1 MNTRTLK
8 TIKALAMSGVLAL
21 AACGGGG
28 SSNTA
33 TGPSAIAEG
42 LWSGSTSTSR
52 SVTAIVLDNGS
63 YWFLYSV
70 PRVNA
75 VVAGFIQGTGNAALD
90 GSFSSTDGVDFNLE
104 GRGINNA
111 TLAASFVAR
120 QSFNGSVSY
129 ASANPPF
136 TFTSSYNA
144 DYDQTPSLS
153 AIAGSYAG
161 IASVAGGTEATT
173 ITISPQGV
181 MAGTGLT
188 ASACQ
193 FVGTAVPRTKGNLY
207 DLSMVVSGG
216 GACASGTSAV
226 SGIAYFDSGSKRLY
240 LAALNKSRSN
250 GLSFVGIKP

>member
-28 SSNTA
+28 SSSTA
-33 TGPSAIAEG
+33 TLPAASAEG

-63 YWFLYSV
+63 YWLLYSV

-75 VVAGFIQGTGNAALD
+75 VVAGFIQGSGSALN
-90 GSFSSTDGVDFNLE
+90 GSFSSSDGVDFNLE
-104 GRGINNA
+104 GQGINNA
-111 TLAASFVAR
+111 TLAASYVAR

-161 IASVAGGTEATT
+161 IASVAGGTEAAT
-173 ITISPQGV
+173 IAISAQGV
-181 MAGTGLT
+181 IAGTGLT
-188 ASACQ
+188 ASGCQ
-193 FVGTAVPRTKGNLY
+193 FVGTAVPRAKGNLY
-207 DLSMVVSGG
+207 DLSVLVSGG
-216 GACASGTSAV
+216 GACANGTSAV
-226 SGIAYFDSGSKRLY
+226 TGIAYFDAGSKRLY

>member
-28 SSNTA
+28 SSTA
-33 TGPSAIAEG
+33 PPPAASAEG

-63 YWFLYSV
+63 YWLLYSV

-75 VVAGFIQGTGNAALD
+75 VVAGFIQGSGSALN
-90 GSFSSTDGVDFNLE
+90 GSFSSSDGVDFNLE
-104 GRGINNA
+104 GQGINNA
-111 TLAASFVAR
+111 TLAASYVAR

-153 AIAGSYAG
+153 AIAGTYAG
-161 IASVAGGTEATT
+161 IASVAGGTEAAT
-173 ITISPQGV
+173 IAISPQGV
-181 MAGTGLT
+181 IAGTGLT
-188 ASACQ
+188 ASGCQ
-193 FVGTAVPRTKGNLY
+193 FVGTAVPRAKGNLY
-207 DLSMVVSGG
+207 DLSVLVSGG
-216 GACASGTSAV
+216 GACANGTSAV
-226 SGIAYFDSGSKRLY
+226 TGIAYFDAGSKRLY